1 MLFSPQFSPLR
12 GGPNPGF
19 TVLCPGEDS
28 LPSSPSLRNLPT
40 QDRGATSLLRPQVS
54 WLPPSEHR
62 LLGQPHSPA
71 SGAQRCRRLWVVRV
85 LSENYPAHSPGG
97 LDAACRGRPY
107 PLQELI

>member
-40 QDRGATSLLRPQVS
+40 QDRGATLVA
-54 WLPPSEHR
+54 EAA
-62 LLGQPHSPA
+62 G
-71 SGAQRCRRLWVVRV
+71 V
-85 LSENYPAHSPGG
+85 L
-97 LDAACRGRPY
+97 AATF
-107 PLQELI
+107 